1 MELGNS
7 ITIIAL
13 RAAVRLAWGIA
24 RAARALGDLGVA
36 MEGAVERQAHRTVA
50 RAPQTNTSTTMRMRE
65 RRGSG
70 GYAGRFPAATTES
83 SALVCAL
90 SLTLRI

>member
-1 MELGNS
+1 MESGNS

-36 MEGAVERQAHRTVA
+36 MEGAVERQAHRR
-50 RAPQTNTSTTMRMRE
+50 RADMDAVLEPLITDTRN
-65 RRGSG
+65 
-70 GYAGRFPAATTES
+70 
-83 SALVCAL
+83 
-90 SLTLRI
+90 